1 MIGFGY
7 LFAVTDSLSLVPLY
21 VENERGNIHEI
32 ILLQK
37 KCLYIEMS
45 SDISEEDCKKEKRK

>member
-32 ILLQK
+32 ILQK

-45 SDISEEDCKKEKRK
+45 SDISEED

>member
-32 ILLQK
+32 ILQK
-37 KCLYIEMS
+37 KSLYIEMS
-45 SDISEEDCKKEKRK
+45 SDISEEDWKKEKRK